1 MVDFTKIIDHPEKT
15 TIISKLVSGES
26 PKVVSQY
33 LKDKYPKPD
42 EGHLRIPAS
51 TLQEFLDTYA
61 DHHGYV
67 KKIVQRDADTKMDK
81 KIHESLL
88 DTRAW
93 RERVI
98 EGVNKEINY
107 LEKLD
112 SVLTILETRSEQ
124 IFDLIQSDPEN
135 TRTDY
140 VFTKY
145 MELLMLAIEKGDKIR
160 NDKPDVRVEHTYTVQ
175 MVEQQSVAFQEAIR
189 RVLERLGPEY
199 SSLFMELLAEE
210 MSKMTVKDINPT
222 VTPREIEKNRASL
235 EKLDE
240 QVREFDKNLLEETN
254 GSDEETQVE
263 VEEETDDEDD
273 DVE

>member
-26 PKVVSQY
+26 PKVVSKY

-42 EGHLRIPAS
+42 EGHLRLPA
-51 TLQEFLDTYA
+51 TLLQEFHDTYS

-67 KKIVQRDADTKMDK
+67 KKIVSRNAENKLDK

-112 SVLTILETRSEQ
+112 AVLTILETRAEQ
-124 IFDLIQSDPEN
+124 IFDMIQSDPEN

-160 NDKPDVRVEHTYTVQ
+160 NDRPDVRVEHTYTVQ

-199 SSLFMELLAEE
+199 TSIFMELLGEE
-210 MSKMTVKDINPT
+210 MKKMTAKSIDTAP
-222 VTPREIEKNRASL
+222 TPRELEREKEAID
-235 EKLDE
+235 KLDV
-240 QVREFDKNLLEETN
+240 QVREFDEKLLEEATN
-254 GSDEETQVE
+254 GAAE
-263 VEEETDDEDD
+263 
-273 DVE
+273 

>member
-1 MVDFTKIIDHPEKT
+1 MVDFTKILDHPEKT
-15 TIISKLVSGES
+15 TIISKLVTGES
-26 PKVVSQY
+26 PKVVSKY

-42 EGHLRIPAS
+42 EGHLRLPA
-51 TLQEFLDTYA
+51 TLLQEFHDTYS
-61 DHHGYV
+61 DHHGAV
-67 KKIVQRDADTKMDK
+67 KKIVSRHTQNKLDQKIAD
-81 KIHESLL
+81 SLL

-112 SVLTILETRSEQ
+112 SVLTILETRAEQ
-124 IFDLIQSDPEN
+124 IFDMIQSDPEN

-160 NDKPDVRVEHTYTVQ
+160 NDRPDIRVEHTYTVQ

-199 SSLFMELLAEE
+199 SAIFMQLLTEE
-210 MSKMTVKDINPT
+210 MKKMSAKNIDTTPT
-222 VTPREIEKNRASL
+222 PKQLEKEKESL
-235 EKLDE
+235 DKLDE
-240 QVREFDKNLLEETN
+240 QVQEFDDKLLEEATS
-254 GSDEETQVE
+254 GATE
-263 VEEETDDEDD
+263 
-273 DVE
+273 